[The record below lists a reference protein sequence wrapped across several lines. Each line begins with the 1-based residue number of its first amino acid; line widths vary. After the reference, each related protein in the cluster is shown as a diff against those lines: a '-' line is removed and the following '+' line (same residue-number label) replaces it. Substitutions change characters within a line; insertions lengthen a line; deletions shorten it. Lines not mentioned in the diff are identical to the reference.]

1 MAAENNLSTEIEKAV
16 KERPIF
22 YLSLHGAYQMGDY
35 FNPADGEVA
44 GKEPI
49 YVPVPDDLL
58 VIETGDIGWFCYFT
72 VFLEVMTP
80 LLHNR
85 ELLFQYLTGHPPA
98 SDTEEQQFLRSRA
111 LESCHIYLP
120 GANIPNR
127 FLMQETGRRGLEG
140 ARSSEYGQ
148 EMRFFRYDV
157 DRPKRTQILDTIHGQ
172 LIGEA
177 YGKRIQ
183 SRWNAFEHH
192 SAYST
197 YEQMFTAVQS
207 QGVDGLKVL
216 FFPVC
221 GEIQGSV
228 PGQAVRVAD
237 ETNIKLIVD
246 LQKQADDAW
255 TRLIG
260 TSLSDVFKSI
270 DHTYKGPKTV
280 DSGAQFVG
288 RAKFYTGPGEL
299 IPSRKVHLTS
309 DRVTRAKAAA
319 SKGGK
324 RTHKRSFM
332 KSRTKKRLNKNRR

>member
-1 MAAENNLSTEIEKAV
+1 MAAENNISTEIQKAV

-35 FNPADGEVA
+35 FDPANGEVA
-44 GKEPI
+44 GKEPLYI
-49 YVPVPDDLL
+49 PVPHDLL

-72 VFLEVMTP
+72 VFLDVMTP
-80 LLHNR
+80 LLHDR
-85 ELLFQYLTGHPPA
+85 ELLFQYLTGRPPA
-98 SDTEEQQFLRSRA
+98 TDTVQQQFLRSRA

-140 ARSSEYGQ
+140 ARCSEYGQ

-157 DRPKRTQILDTIHGQ
+157 GNPIRTQILDTIHAQ
-172 LIGEA
+172 LIEEA
-177 YGKRIQ
+177 HGKRIP
-183 SRWNAFEHH
+183 SRMNAFEEH

-197 YEQMFTAVQS
+197 YEQMFTAVQG
-207 QGVDGLKVL
+207 QGVDGLKVV

-221 GEIQGSV
+221 GEVQGSV
-228 PGQAVRVAD
+228 PGQAIRKAD
-237 ETNIKLIVD
+237 EENISLIVD

-255 TRLIG
+255 TTLIG
-260 TSLSDVFKSI
+260 TSLHDVFESI
-270 DHTYKGPKTV
+270 DHLYKGPKTV

-288 RAKFYTGPGEL
+288 RAKFYKGPGEL

-309 DRVTRAKAAA
+309 NRVTRGKAG
-319 SKGGK
+319 KGGK